1 MWKKVSG
8 VLILIFLFCFLN
20 TAAAE
25 VSNEVH
31 FLDTGQSDC
40 ILIKGVD
47 KNYLIDTG
55 ASEAAEKSINYLNS
69 IGVKSIEDI
78 IITHYHDDHYGGLKK
93 ILLSINVNRVIL
105 PKHSNE
111 LKKQILDGLKGLNVK
126 IDYIDK
132 DYKIKASDIE
142 IKALLPEKEDKKI
155 ENNNS
160 IILEGSIS
168 GLKYIFMGDAEDR
181 REKELIK
188 FKDISRY
195 DVIKIGHHGLDTS
208 TSDAFIGKVKPR
220 VAVITCNGGE
230 SPSKEILSRIEKQGT
245 VIFRTDKQGDIM
257 IKRNSINDY
266 SNIKGIEINSHKVIK

>member
-8 VLILIFLFCFLN
+8 VLLFIFLFCFFH
-20 TAAAE
+20 AKAAE
-25 VSNEVH
+25 ISNEVH

-40 ILIKGVD
+40 ILIKEVN

-55 ASEAAEKSINYLNS
+55 ASETAEKSIKYLNS
-69 IGVKSIEDI
+69 IGVKNIEDI

-93 ILLSINVNRVIL
+93 ILLSMNVNRVIL
-105 PKHSNE
+105 PKHTNE
-111 LKKQILDGLKGLNVK
+111 LNKQILDGLKGLNIK

-132 DYKIKASDIE
+132 DYKIKANDIE

-168 GLKYIFMGDAEDR
+168 GLKYIFMGDTEAR
-181 REKELIK
+181 GEKELIK
-188 FKDISRY
+188 SNNLSRY

-208 TSDAFIGKVKPR
+208 TSDAFIKQVKPR

-230 SPSKEILSRIEKQGT
+230 SPSKEILSRIAKQGT
-245 VIFRTDKQGDIM
+245 VIFRTDKQGNIM
-257 IKRNSINDY
+257 IKRSSINDN
-266 SNIKGIEINSHKVIK
+266 SNVKGIEINSHKVIK

>member
-1 MWKKVSG
+1 MLKKVSG
-8 VLILIFLFCFLN
+8 VLIFLFLFCFFN

-25 VSNEVH
+25 IGSEVH

-40 ILIKGVD
+40 ILIKGLN

-69 IGVKSIEDI
+69 IGVKNIEDI

-93 ILLSINVNRVIL
+93 ILLSINVNRVII
-105 PKHSNE
+105 PKHTNE
-111 LKKQILDGLKGLNVK
+111 LKKQILDGLKSLNAK

-132 DYKIKASDIE
+132 DYKIENGDIE

-168 GLKYIFMGDAEDR
+168 GLRYIFMGDTEER

-188 FKDISRY
+188 LDNLSSY

-208 TSDAFIGKVKPR
+208 TSDAFIKQVKPR
-220 VAVITCNGGE
+220 VAIITCNGGE
-230 SPSKEILSRIEKQGT
+230 SPSKEILSRIAKQGT
-245 VIFRTDKQGDIM
+245 VIFRTDKQGNIT
-257 IKRNSINDY
+257 IKRSSINDN

>member
-8 VLILIFLFCFLN
+8 VLIFIFLFCFFN

-40 ILIKGVD
+40 ILIKGVN

-55 ASEAAEKSINYLNS
+55 ASETAEKSIEYLNS
-69 IGVKSIEDI
+69 IGVKNIEDI

-105 PKHSNE
+105 PKHTNE
-111 LKKQILDGLKGLNVK
+111 FKKQISDGLEGLNVK

-132 DYKIKASDIE
+132 DYKIEARDIE
-142 IKALLPEKEDKKI
+142 VKALLPEKEDKKI

-168 GLKYIFMGDAEDR
+168 GLKYIFMGDTEEK

-188 FKDISRY
+188 SNNLSRY
-195 DVIKIGHHGLDTS
+195 DVIKVGHHGLDTS
-208 TSDAFIGKVKPR
+208 TSDAFIGQVKPR

-230 SPSKEILSRIEKQGT
+230 SPSKEILSRIAKHGT
-245 VIFRTDKQGDIM
+245 VIFRTDKQGNIM
-257 IKRNSINDY
+257 IKRSSINDN

>member
-8 VLILIFLFCFLN
+8 VLIFIFLFSFFN

-25 VSNEVH
+25 VSSEVH

-40 ILIKGVD
+40 ILIKGLN

-69 IGVKSIEDI
+69 IGVKNIEDI

-93 ILLSINVNRVIL
+93 ILINTNVNRVIL
-105 PKHSNE
+105 PKHTNE
-111 LKKQILDGLKGLNVK
+111 LKKQILDGLEGLNAK

-132 DYKIKASDIE
+132 DYKIENGDIE

-168 GLKYIFMGDAEDR
+168 GLKYIFMGDTEER

-188 FKDISRY
+188 SNNISRY

-208 TSDAFIGKVKPR
+208 TSDAFIKQVKPR

-230 SPSKEILSRIEKQGT
+230 SPSKEILSRIAKHGA
-245 VIFRTDKQGDIM
+245 VIFRTDKQGNIM
-257 IKRNSINDY
+257 IKRSSIND
-266 SNIKGIEINSHKVIK
+266 SSIKGIEINSHKVIK